1 MFSKRLER
9 LKNQDG
15 ISMLEVLIAM
25 IILSM
30 ALLVLLN
37 MAMVAL
43 DGNHWSNRT
52 TVATQMLQQ
61 KLEQMRSDA
70 AGGLE
75 SGIDTVDNIIR
86 TWTVVN
92 AGSHLRQVTVDAVWL
107 DIRQDKRSNA
117 VSALIRTPYI

>member
-1 MFSKRLER
+1 MYMRKFRSQK
-9 LKNQDG
+9 G

-37 MAMVAL
+37 MSMVAL

-61 KLEQMRSDA
+61 KLEQMRADV
-70 AGGLE
+70 AGGLT
-75 SGIDTVDNIIR
+75 SGTDTVDNIRR
-86 TWTVVN
+86 TWTVTNV
-92 AGSHLRQVTVDAVWL
+92 GSHLRQVEVQAVWL
-107 DIRQDKRSNA
+107 DLRQKSRSST
-117 VSALIRTPYI
+117 VTALIRTPFI